1 MPANPVILM
10 NEADEK
16 SPVDPLTSP
25 TDSNSAEAGSTDT
38 TPAEGTTTESDPS
51 AESATPKR
59 EKTPAQKAAASRKRA
74 RRMAK
79 MRPAQ
84 EVAEAL
90 YERFPKA
97 FIRESRERKPL
108 VIGIHV
114 ALAESVGDDFHKL
127 EQQRFLNNYAHSL
140 GYLHSVADKR
150 ERIRLDGTTSG
161 EEITDEMAAEARK
174 EIDAIQEKRAA
185 RGDAPKRG
193 PIGAKKPGARKERP
207 AGTDKGRRGGF
218 LGGPRNR
225 KRPVEGSAEEL
236 KDSVMRNQRSA
247 KIIEKKRRIV
257 TSPGNTLLGQKLAD
271 AGLTGAAP
279 RKKLRLG
286 KKSDD

>member
-1 MPANPVILM
+1 MDMPVFPVILM
-10 NEADEK
+10 NEADEN
-16 SPVDPLTSP
+16 SPVEPISSP
-25 TDSNSAEAGSTDT
+25 DDSSSASVSTD
-38 TPAEGTTTESDPS
+38 AENAIEAETDHGNSESS
-51 AESATPKR
+51 TKPKR

-79 MRPAQ
+79 MRPAS
-84 EVAEAL
+84 EVAEAM

-114 ALAESVGDDFHKL
+114 ALAESVGNDFHKL

-140 GYLHSVADKR
+140 GYLHAVADKR
-150 ERIRLDGTTSG
+150 DRVNLDGSTSG
-161 EEITDEMAAEARK
+161 EQITDEMAAEARK

-193 PIGAKKPGARKERP
+193 PGKKPAGRNERQGSDKRKP
-207 AGTDKGRRGGF
+207 GGF
-218 LGGPRNR
+218 LGGPRN
-225 KRPVEGSAEEL
+225 KQRPVAGSAEEL

-247 KIIEKKRRIV
+247 KIIEKKRRV
-257 TSPGNTLLGQKLAD
+257 VSNPSNTLLGQKLAD
-271 AGLTGAAP
+271 AGLTNATP

-286 KKSDD
+286 KKSDS